1 MKFRPVVLFA
11 GLFACVLAVL
21 APASARAADDRAL
34 YDAAKAEGQVVW
46 YTTLIINVGV
56 RPLVAAFQKKYPGI
70 EVRYSRADSAPTA
83 VKVLNEAKAG
93 KPQADIVDGTD
104 SLPPLQ
110 RAGLLAKYLPAS
122 ADRYP
127 AVMKDP
133 EGYWHATLVYF
144 MTPAFNTNLISR
156 NEAPKNL
163 QDLLDPKWKGK
174 MAWTTSRGSGG
185 PAFIGA
191 VLQSF
196 GEEKGMAYLKALS
209 RQEIS
214 NVNIAARALVD
225 QCAIGEYPIVLNIFN
240 HHAAMVA
247 AKGAPID
254 WIKLDVIGAPMQVA
268 GLLKDAPHPNAGKL
282 FLDFMSSEEGQTI
295 LAHADL
301 LPAMPGIPAT
311 NPQVKPEVAG
321 FKPVYLPQ
329 DLLARETDRWVQI
342 YRDLFFP

>member
-1 MKFRPVVLFA
+1 MGMRRYAVLFV
-11 GLFACVLAVL
+11 GLFAWAMLMLA
-21 APASARAADDRAL
+21 ATHADDDRAL
-34 YDAAKAEGQVVW
+34 YEAAKAEGQVVW

-70 EVRYSRADSAPTA
+70 DVHYSRADSAPTA

-93 KPQADIVDGTD
+93 KPQADLVDGTD
-104 SLPPLQ
+104 VLPSLV
-110 RAGLLAKYLPAS
+110 RAGLMAKFLPAD

-127 AVMKDP
+127 DVMKDP
-133 EGYWHATLVYF
+133 NGFWHATLVYF
-144 MTPAFNTNLISR
+144 MTPAFNTNLVPRS
-156 NEAPKNL
+156 EAPRTL
-163 QDLLDPKWKGK
+163 RDLLDPKWKGK

-185 PAFIGA
+185 PAFVGA
-191 VLQSF
+191 VLQSL

-214 NVNIAARALVD
+214 NVNMAARALVD

-282 FLDFMSSEEGQTI
+282 FLDFMSSEDGQKV

-301 LPAMPGIPAT
+301 LPAMPGVPAT
-311 NPQVKPEVAG
+311 YPQVKPEVAD

-329 DLLARETDRWVQI
+329 DLLARETDRWVKI
-342 YRDLFFP
+342 YRDLFM